1 MSDDAIPIEGRG
13 SRGSALRRRHA
24 FNFFLAAFLPA
35 RFAFQIQ
42 SVAAAWQVFGIRH
55 QPIDL
60 GFVGL
65 AAFLPTFVLALFAG
79 YVADRYDRKTIALC
93 AAIGDMASSLAFLAL
108 ALMQTRSVTAY
119 LAVVLG
125 MGIVRAFGSP
135 AEGTL
140 LVSIVPSE
148 RYLVASA
155 RYSALRQ
162 LVVIGGP
169 AAGGALIAIGP
180 AAAFSV
186 AAAISSVSVIAFAL
200 LIVERRERDA
210 GAPTLRDAL
219 DGVRFIFARQKLVGA
234 MSLDLVAVLFGGA
247 TALLPVFATDILH
260 WGPVG
265 LGALRS
271 APALGAAVTG
281 FVLARYPIR
290 RRIGRTLL
298 IAVAG
303 FGLAT
308 IVFGVSKSAG
318 LSLIALACIGA
329 TDMVSMVIRDGLTQ
343 LNTPDAM
350 RGRVNAAEDIFIGAS
365 NELGAFESGT
375 LAAAIGTVP
384 AVVAG
389 GVATIAVIVLWARFF
404 PLLLRADRYV
414 DD

>member
-1 MSDDAIPIEGRG
+1 MN
-13 SRGSALRRRHA
+13 ALRRKHA
-24 FNFFLAAFLPA
+24 FNLFLAAFLPA

-55 QPIDL
+55 SPLDL
-60 GFVGL
+60 GYVGL

-79 YVADRYDRKTIALC
+79 YVADRHDRKTIALL
-93 AAIGDMASSLAFLAL
+93 AAIGDVVSSLAFLAL
-108 ALMQTRSVTAY
+108 ALSHTHSVAAY
-119 LAVVLG
+119 LGVVLG
-125 MGIVRAFGSP
+125 MGVVRAFGSP

-148 RYLVASA
+148 RYLSASA

-169 AAGGALIAIGP
+169 AAGGALIAIG
-180 AAAFSV
+180 ATAAFSV
-186 AAAISSVSVIAFAL
+186 SAAISAISVLAFAL
-200 LIVERRERDA
+200 LIIERRQH
-210 GAPTLRDAL
+210 GGQAPTLRDAL
-219 DGVRFIFARQKLVGA
+219 EGIRFIFARQKLVGA

-247 TALLPVFATDILH
+247 TALLPVFATEVLH

-271 APALGAAVTG
+271 APAVGAAATG

-290 RRIGRTLL
+290 HRIGRTLL

-308 IVFGVSKSAG
+308 IVFGLSRSAW
-318 LSLIALACIGA
+318 LSLIALVFIGG

-375 LAAAIGTVP
+375 LAGAIGAVP

-389 GVATIAVIVLWARFF
+389 GIATLAVILLWVRFF
-404 PLLLRADRYV
+404 PLLLKADRYV